1 MKIFRATVATA
12 FFAAICAGSISAQQP
27 RPGTTTPTTG
37 TSAPAVN
44 VPETKIAL
52 LNSDEFGDPK
62 TGILRLVAAM
72 NRVEKEFEAKKVELQ
87 TLQGQIEKAT
97 ADLAKVGPMQS
108 AQINQQQQDK
118 IDQMKK
124 DFQRRGEDAQAAYE
138 KRKQEVLGPVID
150 EIGKYLDGYAKAH
163 GINIILDVTKVQ
175 GIVSASDSLDITK
188 AFITEFNSK
197 NPATATV
204 TPPK

>member
-1 MKIFRATVATA
+1 MKIFRATVAAA
-12 FFAAICAGSISAQQP
+12 FFAAICVGSISAQQP
-27 RPGTTTPTTG
+27 RPGTTAPTTG

-72 NRVEKEFEAKKVELQ
+72 NRVEKEFEAKKLELQ

-97 ADLAKVGPMQS
+97 ADLAKGGPMQS
-108 AQINQQQQDK
+108 EQINQQQQDK

-163 GINIILDVTKVQ
+163 
-175 GIVSASDSLDITK
+175 
-188 AFITEFNSK
+188 
-197 NPATATV
+197 
-204 TPPK
+204 

>member
-1 MKIFRATVATA
+1 MKIFRATVAAA
-12 FFAAICAGSISAQQP
+12 FLAAVCVGSIRAQQP
-27 RPGTTTPTTG
+27 RPGTTTPTIG

-62 TGILRLVAAM
+62 TGIVRLVAAM

-87 TLQGQIEKAT
+87 TLQAQIEKAT
-97 ADLAKVGPMQS
+97 TDLAKVGPMQS
-108 AQINQQQQDK
+108 APINQQQQDK

-124 DFQRRGEDAQAAYE
+124 EFQRKGEDAQTAYE
-138 KRKQEVLGPVID
+138 KRKGEVLGPVID
-150 EIGKYLDGYAKAH
+150 EVGKALDVYAKAH
-163 GINIILDVTKVQ
+163 GITLILDVTKVQ

-188 AFITEFNSK
+188 AFIIEFNSK
-197 NPATATV
+197 NPVTAAV
-204 TPPK
+204 TSPK

>member
-1 MKIFRATVATA
+1 MKIFRASVAAA
-12 FFAAICAGSISAQQP
+12 FFAAVCVGSISAQQP

-37 TSAPAVN
+37 AAPAVN
-44 VPETKIAL
+44 LPETKIAL

-62 TGILRLVAAM
+62 TGIVRLVAAM

-87 TLQGQIEKAT
+87 TLQAQIEKAT

-124 DFQRRGEDAQAAYE
+124 EFQRKGEDAQGAYE
-138 KRKQEVLGPVID
+138 KRKAEVLGPVID
-150 EIGKYLDGYAKAH
+150 EVGKALDAYAKAH
-163 GINIILDVTKVQ
+163 GITLVLDVTKVQ
-175 GIVSASDSLDITK
+175 GIVSAADSLDITK
-188 AFITEFNSK
+188 AFIIEFNSK

>member
-1 MKIFRATVATA
+1 MKIFRATAAIA
-12 FFAAICAGSISAQQP
+12 FLAAICVGSVRAQQP

-37 TSAPAVN
+37 PAPTVN

-52 LNSDEFGDPK
+52 LNSDEFGDEK
-62 TGILRLVAAM
+62 TGIVRLVAAM
-72 NRVEKEFEAKKVELQ
+72 KRVEKEFEPKKVELQ
-87 TLQGQIEKAT
+87 TLQQQIEKAT

-108 AQINQQQQDK
+108 ALVNQQQQDK

-124 DFQRRGEDAQAAYE
+124 DLQRKGEDAQALYE
-138 KRKQEVLGPVID
+138 KRKQDVLGPVID

-163 GINIILDVTKVQ
+163 GITLILDVTKVQ
-175 GIVSASDSLDITK
+175 GLVSFSDSLDITK

-197 NPATATV
+197 NPATAAV